1 MAASFAKYVQN
12 KVRLQWSTL
21 SSTMLAGEDRIFR
34 LLIRCQKS
42 QAKLI
47 QRLLS
52 RADKIVFPE
61 LLHCT
66 AFPVGTGSPEE
77 NSETGERERE
87 SALRTVLSAL
97 AGFSFEICSDS
108 QCTVLQ
114 PRLSVE

>member
-1 MAASFAKYVQN
+1 VAASFAKYVQN

-34 LLIRCQKS
+34 LLLIRCQKS

-52 RADKIVFPE
+52 RADEIMFPE

-66 AFPVGTGSPEE
+66 AFPVGTSSPEE

-87 SALRTVLSAL
+87 RFAYR
-97 AGFSFEICSDS
+97 SFRSCRFFI
-108 QCTVLQ
+108 
-114 PRLSVE
+114 